1 MIFHKIDIN
10 NAEKS
15 LKELTFSYFANRKF
29 CETVNPLFPEK
40 SYLKKNYPGN
50 HTNEKSSKYTFC

>member
-29 CETVNPLFPEK
+29 WETVNPLFPEK
-40 SYLKKNYPGN
+40 SYLKNLF
-50 HTNEKSSKYTFC
+50 SKKER

>member
-15 LKELTFSYFANRKF
+15 LKELTFSYFGNRKF
-29 CETVNPLFPEK
+29 WETVNPLFPEK
-40 SYLKKNYPGN
+40 SYLKNLF
-50 HTNEKSSKYTFC
+50 SKKER